1 MKNTKT
7 TFLRF
12 VFAYLSI
19 IFLVLLSLF
28 PIFSALNR
36 AVHENLSQSV
46 LNHAQNAAHEL
57 VTTEDLLLH
66 TARNVYHD
74 PELSSLYY
82 DSASSDK
89 DYLFYSMCQLQER
102 MKLYFYNIN
111 GIADVIVY
119 SPKFDYVLT
128 QQYIFRS
135 RSQFY
140 ESIQFA
146 SFGGNDWLE
155 DRLHSSAS
163 KSVAADV
170 VTNNLKQTDSLPVVN
185 YSFSF
190 PMAGDSHIPLLI
202 VVCLDAQA
210 LSEQFL
216 YPDIPGQERVII
228 ADSKGTFLADSM
240 PGSTV
245 LSANPLNDQFQHL
258 QFTGSDGKQYTLE
271 VDPAYFHGQQLEN
284 LHLIV
289 QNIGLALI
297 LGACVSLYFAWH
309 HSKPIERIFDIV
321 RRANTS
327 NSDIVQ
333 FTQLEDGVLNM
344 ASEISQC
351 KNTIRDLDSIVSHN
365 LLERL
370 FFGDFR
376 LAKLQTTFTQYY
388 GPMPPEC
395 FVLVFGYENPET
407 GELPETAIL
416 DGYRALEKTPY
427 VAHMHDQKL
436 YLVIQAS
443 EDIYEATESVLKEF
457 RETQSTIIKAGISN
471 KISGLAAVKD
481 GVRQADRRLNS
492 GLHLHG
498 IYLLSH
504 THSSKAQSNPLTLD
518 SLNMLSKAL
527 LTWNR
532 HTSDKALQEIF
543 TQLESQK
550 PDYLEYRQIFFSL
563 RSVYSIIIE
572 QFVQNIEKTGI
583 TAGEELFLPSDLD
596 EYNLEAIKTI
606 FTALNAAMD
615 KYYQQYTEKK
625 SQIRGFDILNYVEEN
640 FRDPNLCA
648 SSIAEHFNISEKYV
662 FLLVKKACGETLNDK
677 ISYLRVQEGIRLLK
691 QTDLSVT
698 QIAAAVGFTSSNS
711 MYKVFMRVN
720 GVSPSSY
727 RKDNIVP

>member
-1 MKNTKT
+1 MKNSKT

-28 PIFSALNR
+28 PIYRALNR
-36 AVHENLSQSV
+36 AVHENLSQSI

-57 VTTEDLLLH
+57 EATEDLLLH
-66 TARNVYHD
+66 TARNVYND
-74 PELSSLYY
+74 PLLSSLYY
-82 DSASSDK
+82 DSTSSDK
-89 DYLFYSMCQLQER
+89 DQLFYNMCQLQER
-102 MKLYFYNIN
+102 MKLYFSNIS

-119 SPKFDYVLT
+119 TPKFDYVMT
-128 QQYIFRS
+128 QQYIFRT

-140 ESIQFA
+140 KSIQF
-146 SFGGNDWLE
+146 SSDRGDWLE
-155 DRLHSSAS
+155 GLLHSAAS

-170 VTNNLKQTDSLPVVN
+170 IANHLKQTAPYPVVN

-190 PMAGDSHIPLLI
+190 PMIGDYHIPLLI
-202 VVCLDAQA
+202 VVCLDART

-216 YPDIPGQERVII
+216 YPDISNQERVII
-228 ADSKGTFLADSM
+228 TDSHGAFLADSM
-240 PGSTV
+240 PESTV
-245 LSANPLNDQFQHL
+245 FSAAPLNDRFYHL
-258 QFTGSDGKQYTLE
+258 QFAGSGGKEYSLE
-271 VDPAYFHGQQLEN
+271 INPAYFQEQQLEN
-284 LHLIV
+284 LQLIM

-297 LGACVSLYFAWH
+297 LGACVSLYFAWR
-309 HSKPIERIFDIV
+309 HSRPIERIFDIV
-321 RRANTS
+321 RRANAS
-327 NSDIVQ
+327 NSNIVR

-351 KNTIRDLDSIVSHN
+351 KNSIRDLDAIVRHS

-376 LAKLQTTFTQYY
+376 LQKLQTALIQYY
-388 GPMPPEC
+388 GPMPSEC
-395 FVLVFGYENPET
+395 FVMVFGYENPED
-407 GELPETAIL
+407 GELPEAFIL
-416 DGYRALEKTPY
+416 DGYGALKKKPY
-427 VAHMHDQKL
+427 ITHIHDKKL
-436 YLVIQAS
+436 YLVIQAW
-443 EDIYEATESVLKEF
+443 ENIYEATESVLKEF
-457 RETQSTIIKAGISN
+457 RENRSSILKAGISN
-471 KISGLAAVKD
+471 KISGLTAIKD
-481 GVRQADRRLNS
+481 GSRQAARRFNS

-498 IYLLSH
+498 IYLLAH

-518 SLNMLSKAL
+518 SLNLLSKAL
-527 LTWNR
+527 LAWNR
-532 HTSDKALQEIF
+532 QTSDQALQEIF

-550 PDYLEYRQIFFSL
+550 SDALEYRQIFFSL

-583 TAGEELFLPSDLD
+583 TTGEDLFLPSDLD
-596 EYNLEAIKTI
+596 EYNLPTIQTI
-606 FTALNAAMD
+606 FTALNSAMD

-625 SQIRGFDILNYVEEN
+625 SQIRGLDIVNYVDEN
-640 FRDPNLCA
+640 FRNPNLCA
-648 SSIAEHFNISEKYV
+648 NSIAEHFNISEKYV
-662 FLLVKKACGETLNDK
+662 FLLIKKACGETLNDK

-691 QTDLSVT
+691 QTDMSIA

-727 RKDNIVP
+727 RKAKA